1 MAPRTF
7 DFERVPLTLSFDEA
21 IRHVETYGFA
31 GSQGSIW
38 LEGQLL
44 RPKGGKSKTAVLF
57 MHPATTLNL
66 LPMPAAMARAG
77 IHVICG
83 GSRYAKND
91 SALIMEKVARD
102 MAEYVRHAKERLGYE
117 KVVLVGWS
125 GGASL
130 SLFYQ
135 GEAEHPTITA
145 TPAGDPYDLVG
156 AGLIPADGVMMIAAH
171 ASRARTLSEWLDPS
185 VGDEL
190 DPDRREVELDIYDP
204 KNPNQAP
211 YDAAFITRYRAAQ
224 LARMRRITAWVR
236 GRLEDLNARPTK
248 EHERAFVVH
257 RTMAD
262 LRWVDANVDPNDRE
276 PGRCY
281 MGDPETANVGPAGLA
296 RYSSLKSWLSQW
308 SIDDSKADA
317 PTGAARISV
326 PLLVVENSA
335 DDAAPASHPKL
346 VYDAA
351 SQTDREYHVI
361 QNATHYYKGQPELLA
376 QAVQLTRGWMAAKN
390 LID

>member
-1 MAPRTF
+1 MAGTPYEY
-7 DFERVPLTLSFDEA
+7 ERIPLIISFDEVLKHA
-21 IRHVETYGFA
+21 ETYGFS
-31 GSQGSIW
+31 GTQGSVW

-44 RPKGGKSKTAVLF
+44 RPKGHDSKTVVIF
-57 MHPATTLNL
+57 MHPATTLQL
-66 LPMPAAMARAG
+66 LPMPTALAGAG
-77 IHVICG
+77 IHVLCG

-102 MAEYVRHAKERLGYE
+102 MGEYVRHAKEVLGYE
-117 KVVLVGWS
+117 KVVLAGWS

-135 GEAEHPTITA
+135 GEAETPTITE
-145 TPAGDPYDLVG
+145 TPAGDPYDLTA
-156 AGLIPADGVMMIAAH
+156 AGLIPADGVMMLAAH

-185 VGDEL
+185 VSDEL
-190 DPDRREVELDIYDP
+190 DPDNREVELDIYNP
-204 KNPNQAP
+204 NNPNQPP
-211 YDAAFITRYRAAQ
+211 YDAAYIERFRAAQ
-224 LARMRRITAWVR
+224 LARMRRITAAAR
-236 GRLEDLNARPTK
+236 ERLEAMAKIGGK

-262 LRWVDANVDPNDRE
+262 LRWVDPAVDPNDRVA
-276 PGRCY
+276 GACY

-296 RYSSLKSWLSQW
+296 RYSSLRSWLSQW
-308 SIDDSKADA
+308 SIDDSRADA
-317 PTGAARISV
+317 IVGAGRISV

-351 SQTDREYHVI
+351 AQTDRKFHIVKG
-361 QNATHYYKGQPELLA
+361 ATHYYKGQPKLLA
-376 QAVQLTRGWMAAKN
+376 EALEVTSGWMREKN
-390 LID
+390 LLD